1 MSNWTIPFFLN
12 LCYNRIIMRCKRRQ
26 SVQRIREVVKI
37 NTKYIKPKRAWK
49 KLSAAYEIMQPVYIC
64 GATGFGKTELV
75 KRFLGKKKYEYIS
88 CNDDTDITA
97 DKLLNGKSIA
107 VIDDIHMLSDEEKQR
122 ELIALL
128 KSGKIWVVMLCRSK
142 IPSWLMECCIEL
154 GLMIISENDLKLS
167 EVDMYGYFSD
177 MDIGLS
183 PDEVS
188 TICQR
193 CMGNA
198 LILRYCAAML
208 AEGAKTGSEFCS
220 EVTEH
225 FCEYLNTKIIPF
237 WSNDVTDFLMKISV
251 ADEFTLPMAEAVTG
265 NPYAA
270 SVLKCAVESGNFIF
284 QDNGVYRIREPLLT
298 ALRERAVQ
306 TFGSEQYNRFLYS
319 AGMYYEANGQD
330 GLALEAYKKCGSNEN
345 IRDLLIRNA
354 QKHMGVGYYFEMRKY
369 YFQLDEADIEKNVIL
384 MTAMS
389 MLYSFMLD
397 EEKSEY
403 WYGKLKEYSK
413 KAVGAEKKA
422 AASRLVYLDIG
433 LPHRGSAGVLE
444 VMKSVPALL
453 FDKGIGLPE
462 FSVTSN
468 MPSTMNGGKDFCN
481 WSLKDRELARF
492 MGKLVERI
500 LGSYGKGLVSAALGE
515 SLYEKAE
522 DNYEVLSLLSK
533 AQIDSEM
540 GGKLEITFA
549 AVGLQ
554 VRMLALEGSIDSAAG
569 ILNSF
574 EKRVTDENNYKLLP
588 NIRALRCRLD
598 LLTGNASDVKKWH
611 EKAPDENVEFNALER
626 YRYLTKIRCYIAFG
640 EYTPAFALIEKLKHY
655 GEKCGRTYILMELG
669 ILTAILKKRFGGE
682 WQEDFLRTLKT
693 ACKYKFV
700 RIISEEG
707 AAAAELLE
715 NIKDR
720 CAAEADID
728 DYWFERVFT
737 EAKRVAVFYPS
748 YLKGQRT
755 TAADFSKLDLD
766 ILRMQA
772 DGYSVTEIAKM
783 LEMNSRTVK
792 YHVHENYKKLGVS
805 VKAEAILTA
814 RNLKLL

>member
-1 MSNWTIPFFLN
+1 MPFDKPCGN
-12 LCYNRIIMRCKRRQ
+12 KRREQ
-26 SVQRIREVVKI
+26 PITGVVKI
-37 NTKYIKPKRAWK
+37 NTKYIKPKKAWK
-49 KLSAAYEIMQPVYIC
+49 KLNAAYEIMQPVYVY
-64 GATGFGKTELV
+64 GATGYGKTELA
-75 KRFLGKKKYEYIS
+75 KRFLGKKKYVYIS
-88 CNDDTDITA
+88 CADSPVISAEEHPLGGDIV
-97 DKLLNGKSIA
+97 
-107 VIDDIHMLSDEEKQR
+107 VIDDLHMLSDEEKQR
-122 ELIALL
+122 EVIALL
-128 KSGKIWVVMLCRSK
+128 KNGEVWVIMLCRSK

-167 EVDMYGYFSD
+167 AADTFGYFSD
-177 MDIGLS
+177 MDIGIS

-188 TICQR
+188 VLCRR
-193 CMGNA
+193 CEGNA
-198 LILRYCAAML
+198 LMLRYCAAKIS
-208 AEGAKTGSEFCS
+208 EGCRIGEELY
-220 EVTEH
+220 EVRSH
-225 FCEYLNTKIIPF
+225 FREYLNNKIIPY
-237 WSNDVTDFLMKISV
+237 WDSDVTDFLMKISA

-270 SVLKCAVESGNFIF
+270 SVLKRAVECGNFIS
-284 QDNGVYRIREPLLT
+284 QDNGVYTIRDYLLT

-306 TFGSEQYNRFLYS
+306 VFGSEQYNRFLHS
-319 AGMYYEANGQD
+319 AGMYYEAHGQD
-330 GLALEAYKKCGSNEN
+330 GLALEAYKKCGSSEN

-354 QKHMGVGYYFEMRKY
+354 KKHIGVGYYFEMRKY
-369 YFQLDEADIEKNVIL
+369 YFQLEESDIEKSVIL

-389 MLYSFMLD
+389 MLYSFMMD

-413 KAVGAEKKA
+413 RAVGAEKKA

-444 VMKSVPALL
+444 VIKSVPALL

-468 MPSTMNGGKDFCN
+468 MPSTMNGGKDFCS
-481 WSLKDRELARF
+481 WSLRDRELAKLV
-492 MGKLVERI
+492 GKLVERI
-500 LGSYGKGLVSAALGE
+500 LGAYGKGLVSVALGE

-554 VRMLALEGSIDSAAG
+554 VRMLALEGSAESAVG
-569 ILNSF
+569 LLDSF
-574 EKRVTDENNYKLLP
+574 EKRVTDENIYKLLP
-588 NIRALRCRLD
+588 NIKALRCRLD
-598 LLTGNASDVKKWH
+598 LLSGDTAEVKKWY

-640 EYTPAFALIEKLKHY
+640 EYTSAFALIEKLRYY

-669 ILTAILKKRFGGE
+669 VLTAILKKRLGGE
-682 WQEDFLRTLKT
+682 WREDFMQTLKT

-715 NIKDR
+715 AVRDV
-720 CAAEADID
+720 CEADRDID
-728 DYWFERVFT
+728 SVWFEKVLS
-737 EAKRVAVFYPS
+737 EAKRVAVRYPS
-748 YLKGQRT
+748 YLKGQQA
-755 TAADFSKLDLD
+755 TAADFSKLDLEM
-766 ILRMQA
+766 LRMQA

-792 YHVHENYKKLGVS
+792 YHVQENYKRLGAS
-805 VKAEAILTA
+805 GKAEAILTA